1 MILGLLLACEP
12 APLPEAA
19 SLVTRESPTG
29 PDMVRIPGAVVRH
42 GMKAG
47 TVFVIGPPGGPP
59 PGGGPAGAPPGG
71 PGGPGGPPPGQAG
84 PPPGGTQGAPPGG
97 HPVPAQGGAP
107 GGAPGGPS
115 APPGSPSAGGGAL
128 PDLGATSA
136 TKHGLT
142 KADPDPLEA
151 REVEVGDFWID
162 LTETTHAEYARF
174 IEATGYR
181 PPFVD
186 EPWAMDGYSW
196 VGGEPPAGL
205 DDHPVVLVNWYDA
218 RAYCAWAG
226 KRLPTEPEWQLAVL
240 GPSEQERNYPW
251 GAELG
256 EGHYN
261 HGRMIDPNYDDSD
274 GWARTSPVT
283 AFPTGRSWAGLYD
296 GFGNAWEW
304 TNDWRVQDWEKVSG
318 ERRGG
323 RLVDPHTEGLALY
336 AAVRGGSFFFD
347 LGPNPAGERN
357 AFIAELRRKSS
368 GFRCAAD
375 AD

>member
-1 MILGLLLACEP
+1 MILAVLLGCGAD
-12 APLPEAA
+12 ALPDGA
-19 SLVTRESPTG
+19 SLPTRTSEHG
-29 PDMVRIPGAVVRH
+29 PSMVRIPGATVRH

-47 TVFVIGPPGGPP
+47 AHFVIGPPGAPPAPGGGPPRGPRGAAGPPGPPPPGAPGAAPGPP
-59 PGGGPAGAPPGG
+59 PGGAPSSGAAG
-71 PGGPGGPPPGQAG
+71 
-84 PPPGGTQGAPPGG
+84 
-97 HPVPAQGGAP
+97 
-107 GGAPGGPS
+107 S
-115 APPGSPSAGGGAL
+115 L
-128 PDLGATSA
+128 PDLGASA
-136 TKHGLT
+136 TTHHGVT

-151 REVEVGDFWID
+151 REVLVSDFWID
-162 LTETTHAEYARF
+162 LTEVTQADYAEF
-174 IEATGYR
+174 VGATGYR

-196 VGGEPPAGL
+196 TTADAPVATA
-205 DDHPVVLVNWYDA
+205 DHPVILVNWYDA
-218 RAYCAWAG
+218 TAYCSWAG

-240 GPSEQERNYPW
+240 GPASAEGNYPW
-251 GAELG
+251 GAEVG

-261 HGRMIDPNYDDSD
+261 HGRMQDPNYDDSD
-274 GWARTSPVT
+274 GFARTSPVKS
-283 AFPTGRSWAGLYD
+283 FPSGRSWAGLDD

-304 TNDWRVQDWEKVSG
+304 TADWRVQDWALVSG
-318 ERRGG
+318 QERGG

-368 GFRCAAD
+368 GFRCAAG